1 MIFQKSR
8 GGLLFSQHIKTAAAG
23 RNYQT
28 VRMKISYNWLL
39 ELIDLKQSPEEIAA
53 LLTGCGLEV
62 ESIEPYSS
70 IKGGL
75 EGIVVGEVKT
85 CMKHPNADKLSVTTV
100 NLGGENDVQ
109 IVCGAPNVAAGQKVL
124 VATVGSTVYP
134 TKGEPFKIS
143 KSKIRG
149 EVSEGMI
156 CAEDELGLGESHD
169 GILILP
175 ADYVVGKK
183 ASEYFPIYTDYLIEI
198 GLTANR
204 GDAASHLGVARDLRA
219 LTNFGLRNE
228 HPDSYRDGLKK
239 SAIDNPKSE
248 INVSIE
254 DADCPRYSGISIS
267 GITVKESPDWIKN
280 KLKVIGLA
288 PINNIVDATNY
299 VLHELGQPLHAFD
312 ADKIAGGKI
321 IVKKAT
327 AGTPFTTLDKTE
339 RKLNGTECMICDAEK
354 PLAIAG
360 VFGGL
365 HSGISADTKN
375 IFIESAYFDAASVR
389 KTARFHGLNTDASFR
404 YERGTDPNMTVNAL
418 KHVVQI
424 ITKIAGGEV
433 SSEIM
438 DVYPAPIAN
447 TELRFSIPK
456 FYRLLGQEIPLADM
470 KRILTGLDIEIKQ
483 EETDALHLSIPPY
496 RPDVKREA
504 DVAEEIL
511 RIYGLNNIEIPTQV
525 RSSISASPDEGN
537 YKLRNRVA
545 DYLSN
550 NGFYELTCN
559 SLTKSAYYTE
569 EELAKAVK
577 ILNPLSNDLDIM
589 RMSMLYSGLEMLQYN
604 SNRRASDIKC
614 FEYGF
619 TYTTEN
625 GKYVEVPHI
634 SVFITGMKQGESWNQ
649 PQQAANYY
657 TLKST
662 VSNILSR
669 LGINEGVEADYTAEV
684 SHLYNTTT
692 LSANGKQLVTFGTVN
707 PDLAAKFDL
716 GQPVHTADFHWSNV
730 LEASLKGKFQI
741 KPVSAFPQVRRDL
754 ALLIDNA
761 TSYADIERIALK
773 AEPKL
778 LKAINAF
785 DVYQGDKIEQG
796 KKSYAVSF
804 ILQDEEKTLTDQDID
819 RVMSKLVKQFEKEL
833 NATLRS

>member
-1 MIFQKSR
+1 
-8 GGLLFSQHIKTAAAG
+8 
-23 RNYQT
+23 
-28 VRMKISYNWLL
+28 MKISYNWLL
-39 ELIDLKQSPEEIAA
+39 DLIDLKQSPEEISA

-62 ESIEPYSS
+62 EGIELYESL
-70 IKGGL
+70 KGGL

-85 CMKHPNADKLSVTTV
+85 CIKHPNADKLSVTTV
-100 NLGGENDVQ
+100 NLGGEADVQ
-109 IVCGAPNVAAGQKVL
+109 IVCGAPNIAAGQKVL
-124 VATVGSTVYP
+124 VATVGSTVHP
-134 TKGEPFKIS
+134 TKGESFKIN

-156 CAEDELGLGESHD
+156 CAEDELGMGESHD
-169 GILILP
+169 GILVLP
-175 ADYVVGKK
+175 TEYVSGKK

-219 LTNFGLRNE
+219 LTNVELRIEQDFGN
-228 HPDSYRDGLKK
+228 
-239 SAIDNPKSE
+239 IKSE
-248 INVSIE
+248 IKTRKSEILVSIE
-254 DADCPRYSGISIS
+254 DPACPRYSGISIS
-267 GITVKESPDWIKN
+267 GITVKESPEWVKN

-312 ADKIAGGKI
+312 SDKIAGGKI
-321 IVKKAT
+321 IVKKVAE
-327 AGTPFTTLDKTE
+327 GTVFTTLDKIE

-365 HSGISADTKN
+365 HSGITPDTKN

-389 KTARFHGLNTDASFR
+389 KTAKSHGLNTDASFR
-404 YERGTDPNMTVNAL
+404 YERGTDPNITGGAL
-418 KHVVQI
+418 KRAVQI
-424 ITKIAGGEV
+424 ILEIAGGEV
-433 SSEIM
+433 SSDIV

-447 TELRFSIPK
+447 TELNFSIDK
-456 FYRLLGQEIPLADM
+456 FYRLIGQEIPLNDI
-470 KRILTGLDIEIKQ
+470 KRILTALDIEIKK
-483 EETDALHLSIPPY
+483 EDSTALQLSIPPY

-511 RIYGLNNIEIPTQV
+511 RIYGLNNIDIPTQV
-525 RSSISASPDEGN
+525 KSSISASPDEGN

-545 DYLSN
+545 EYLGN

-569 EELAKAVK
+569 EELAKSVK

-604 SNRRASDIKC
+604 SNRRTSDIKC

-634 SVFITGMKQGESWNQ
+634 SVFVTGMKQQESWNQ
-649 PQQAANYY
+649 PQQPANYF
-657 TLKST
+657 TLKAT
-662 VSNILSR
+662 VLNILAK
-669 LGINEGVEADYTAEV
+669 LGLTQNLNADHTDAD
-684 SHLYNTTT
+684 SSLYNTTT
-692 LSANGKQLVTFGTVN
+692 LSAGGKQLAVFGIIN
-707 PDLAAKFDL
+707 PDIAVKFDL
-716 GQPVHTADFHWSNV
+716 NQPVYFADLNWNNV
-730 LEASLKGKFQI
+730 LDQARQSKFAIQ
-741 KPVSAFPQVRRDL
+741 PVSAFPQVRRDL
-754 ALLIDNA
+754 ALLIDQA
-761 TSYADIERIALK
+761 VSYADIERIALK
-773 AEPKL
+773 SEPKL

-785 DVYQGDKIEQG
+785 DVYQGDKIGQG

-804 ILQDEEKTLTDQDID
+804 ILQDEEKTLTDQEIE